1 MTPSLAKKLYQ
12 EIILS
17 HHRAPHH
24 FGPLPA
30 ATHRAKLSN
39 PLCGDEVTIS
49 ALVDGDVVSVC
60 HFEGHGC
67 ALCRASASLLTDAI
81 QGQNRHAIEQL
92 SKLVFAFLQDSADS
106 ERDDRARADSG
117 RLWWRCQGAGI
128 SPRRRCATLPW
139 EALQQ
144 SPTSLGLTDVLRG
157 STLSP
162 LRKTTV

>member
-1 MTPSLAKKLYQ
+1 MTPSLAKLYQ
-12 EIILS
+12 EIILA

-49 ALVDGDVVSVC
+49 AVVDGGVVSVC
-60 HFEGHGC
+60 HFLGHGC

-106 ERDDRARADSG
+106 ERDDQARADLGDLVALSG
-117 RLWWRCQGAGI
+117 VREYP
-128 SPRRRCATLPW
+128 SRRRCATLPW
-139 EALQQ
+139 EALHKALQA
-144 SPTSLGLTDVLRG
+144 SD
-157 STLSP
+157 
-162 LRKTTV
+162 